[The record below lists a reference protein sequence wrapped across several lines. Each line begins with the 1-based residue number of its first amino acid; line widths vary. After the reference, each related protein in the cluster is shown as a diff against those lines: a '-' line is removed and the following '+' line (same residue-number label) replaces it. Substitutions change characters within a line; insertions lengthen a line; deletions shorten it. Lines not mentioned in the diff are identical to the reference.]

1 MKRET
6 EDPFEI
12 ELEPVEERSAAAVGV
27 SAVVAALVG
36 RM

>member
-6 EDPFEI
+6 DDPFEI
-12 ELEPVEERSAAAVGV
+12 ELEPVEDSATAAVGV